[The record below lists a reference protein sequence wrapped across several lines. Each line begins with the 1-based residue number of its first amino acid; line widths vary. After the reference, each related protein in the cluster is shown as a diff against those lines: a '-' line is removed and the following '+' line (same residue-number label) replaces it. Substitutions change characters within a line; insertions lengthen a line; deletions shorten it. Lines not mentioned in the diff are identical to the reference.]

1 MTKKAAFN
9 ADEWATIVQGPLL
22 AGARVI
28 TADGGGTLRESLA
41 LGKVYAQARQQQ
53 GHSEL
58 LDELVSAPP
67 ALDRDT
73 LQGGGDIAAV
83 TASRLAEALRILQ
96 EKASA
101 DEVEAYKAFVISL
114 AQAAATAHR
123 EGGFLGVGAKQI
135 SEREQRALDE
145 ITATL
150 DGAPA

>member
-9 ADEWATIVQGPLL
+9 ADEWSTIVQGPLL

-28 TADGGGTLRESLA
+28 AADRGGTIRESLA
-41 LGKVYAQARQQQ
+41 LGKIYSQARQQH

-67 ALDRDT
+67 ALDPNAV
-73 LQGGGDIAAV
+73 QGADDIATV
-83 TASRLAEALRILQ
+83 TTSRLTEALQILQ
-96 EKASA
+96 DKASP
-101 DEVEAYKAFVISL
+101 DEVDAYKNFVISL

-123 EGGFLGVGAKQI
+123 EGGFLGIGAKQV

-150 DGAPA
+150 QRAPA